1 MTCNTVRGFFLS
13 VSLCVTAGNNAAAWH
28 TALTHRTHNSITSN
42 LLQEPM
48 FFYYPD
54 LKKFHANIEDGSNT
68 GGPDLI
74 KNRLGVRYCGRR
86 GGLFCQTMSPPG
98 EPETAKNKR

>member
-13 VSLCVTAGNNAAAWH
+13 VSLCVMAGNNAAAWH

-68 GGPDLI
+68 ENHIEVYL
-74 KNRLGVRYCGRR
+74 LGDNNCTT
-86 GGLFCQTMSPPG
+86 C
-98 EPETAKNKR
+98 ND